1 MKKGCYM
8 SNTKRTDSF
17 AVCPVGPRAG
27 HDGDACR
34 ANALSDG
41 GVLCVVGCGAVYPS
55 EVVQLFEAARG
66 MDFYIPDI
74 RTGSRITRETPPREE
89 GGISPYAAACLSG
102 YDPATFEI
110 TYLDLVFA
118 DGVKGQIKYTPE
130 EAAYAAEDPTTNF
143 GRVFEGN
150 ELSDIPASAA
160 DFARRLTGLGF
171 RLTCAVDDDGRRT
184 LKLMKGRGIIGS
196 KIVEG
201 GKPVPDPE
209 KVCVLGISV
218 ELTW

>member
-1 MKKGCYM
+1 MKD
-8 SNTKRTDSF
+8 TRQ
-17 AVCPVGPRAG
+17 PVTITGQATCIVGGRAG
-27 HDGDACR
+27 HDADECR
-34 ANALSDG
+34 ANALSNG
-41 GVLCVVGCGAVYPS
+41 GVLCVICGCTYPS
-55 EVVQLFEAARG
+55 ETVKLFEAARG
-66 MDFYIPDI
+66 IDFYVSNI
-74 RTGSRITRETPPREE
+74 RNGSRITRETPPREE

-118 DGVKGQIKYTPE
+118 DGVQGQIKYTPE

-171 RLTCAVDDDGRRT
+171 RLTAAIDDDGRRT

-201 GKPVPDPE
+201 GKPVPDPD

-218 ELTW
+218 ELSF

>member
-1 MKKGCYM
+1 MT
-8 SNTKRTDSF
+8 NTKKPTIVGF
-17 AVCPVGPRAG
+17 AVCPVGPAAG
-27 HDGDACR
+27 HDGDECR

-41 GVLCVVGCGAVYPS
+41 GVLCVVGCQGATYPA
-55 EVVQLFEAARG
+55 EIVKLFGAARG
-66 MDFYIPDI
+66 LGLSVTSI
-74 RTGSRITRETPPREE
+74 RNGSQITREMPPREE

-171 RLTCAVDDDGRRT
+171 RLTAAIDDDGCRT

-218 ELTW
+218 ELSF